1 MKFINPKVDYAFK
14 KIFASEQSKE
24 ILISFL
30 NAIIYDGKKIIKS
43 LTIIN
48 PFNPG
53 QVISLKDT
61 YLDIKAVLFDGSV
74 VVIEMQVA
82 RMTAFS
88 KRVMYNL
95 VKGYGNQLETGDDYP
110 LLLCPAIAVTITD
123 FILFKDEV
131 DVINPF
137 VFKHRDKNWE
147 YPDQELQLI
156 FVELPKFKKTLV
168 ELETLADKWIYFLK
182 EAAKFDDIPDSL
194 GEVAEIE
201 LALNIANR
209 INMTVEELEIVE
221 RRAIALQDEK
231 GRLTYAE
238 QQGEARGIIK
248 GETIGRLNQTIA
260 LVKLLIVQRFGE
272 VSDEINSQIESLP
285 LADVEDLVKVFLS
298 FNSFA
303 DLESWLQERL

>member
-14 KIFASEQSKE
+14 KIFGSEQSKE

-30 NAIIYDGKKIIKS
+30 NAIIYDGEKTIKD
-43 LTIIN
+43 LTIVN

-53 QVISLKDT
+53 QIISFKDT
-61 YLDIKAVLFDGSV
+61 YLDIKAVLFDGSI

-110 LLLCPAIAVTITD
+110 LLRPAIAVTITD
-123 FILFKDEV
+123 FILFKDKI

-137 VFKHRDKNWE
+137 VFKHREKNWE
-147 YPDQELQLI
+147 YPDRELQLI
-156 FVELPKFKKTLV
+156 FVELPKFKKTLG
-168 ELETLADKWIYFLK
+168 ELKTLADKWIYFLK

-201 LALNIANR
+201 LALNIAER
-209 INMTVEELEIVE
+209 INMTSEELEIVE

-231 GRLTYAE
+231 GRLIYAE
-238 QQGEARGIIK
+238 EQGEAK
-248 GETIGRLNQTIA
+248 GRLNQAIA
-260 LVKLLIVQRFGE
+260 LVKLLITQRFGE
-272 VSDEINSQIESLP
+272 VSKDINSQIEDLP

-298 FNSFA
+298 FNSLV

>member
-1 MKFINPKVDYAFK
+1 MRFINPKVDYAFK
-14 KIFASEQSKE
+14 KIFGSQQSQN

-110 LLLCPAIAVTITD
+110 LLRPAIAVTITD

-131 DVINPF
+131 NVINPF

-147 YPDQELQLI
+147 YPDRELQLI
-156 FVELPKFKKTLV
+156 FVELPKFKKSLT

-182 EAAKFDDIPDSL
+182 EAAKFDDIPESL

-201 LALNIANR
+201 QALNIANR
-209 INMTVEELEIVE
+209 INMTPEELEIVE

-260 LVKLLIVQRFGE
+260 LVKLLITQRFGE
-272 VSDEINSQIESLP
+272 VNDEINSQIEALP

-298 FNSFA
+298 FNSLA